1 MEFKFDKV
9 GQKIVKEEL
18 EITLSDA
25 TELNIRRGEFKKLVN
40 MGVDLVG
47 LTLDLAISEDGEINI
62 RCVM

>member
-62 RCVM
+62 RCMM